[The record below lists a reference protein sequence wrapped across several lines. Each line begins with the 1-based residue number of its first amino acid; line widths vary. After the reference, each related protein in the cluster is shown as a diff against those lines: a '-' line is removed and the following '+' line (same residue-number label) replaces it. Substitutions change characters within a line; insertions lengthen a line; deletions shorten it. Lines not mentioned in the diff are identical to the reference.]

1 MNDYYPLIA
10 RAVERLDTSTG
21 EARRAVYERA
31 RKAVA
36 QLRSNQPALLDA
48 DITKERLALEEAI
61 RKVEAEAARKS
72 PPETR
77 AEPRSAAPSEGMP
90 DSDKIQSRDHW
101 QPASSDRDDRP
112 PALSSRQ
119 APIFLPTASDDR
131 HNADIQAVAIGGAYG
146 ADHYYDDVPG
156 SRWRGGL
163 LIVMAVLALAVL
175 AGTFAYRAMF
185 GGYMFPALPPIV
197 IAGTGPNN
205 IVRNN
210 SDTRRSNSSQT
221 SVTSAGSSEKLQ
233 PIDIREAP
241 KTEPR
246 VISNIPISSKPSAGP
261 VAPAP
266 AATAPALDPPASA
279 LDQHVAPSVPPP
291 ASAPVPVPASS
302 EPSETAVVAP
312 AAPMP
317 ALAPPVLTAAPVPP
331 PASAPA
337 PVSASSEPSET
348 AAVAPAAPTPALAP
362 PVLTAAPVPPPASA
376 PVPVSASSEPSET
389 AAVAP
394 GAPTPALAPPVLTAA
409 PVPPPA
415 SAPVPVS
422 ASSEPSETGAVAPA
436 APMPA
441 LAPPV
446 LTAAPVPPPAL
457 APAPVSASSEPSE
470 TGAVAPAAPMPA
482 LAPPVLTAAPVP
494 PPALAPAPVSA
505 SSEPSETAT
514 VPSVAREPRAPSPA
528 LAAPV
533 FTAAPPASAAV
544 MVPASS
550 EPKEI
555 QTVMVA
561 PDGRGGTN
569 TSSPPALAPHSATRA
584 AVRQNAAAASPVGN
598 HDAQKDAAP
607 SPSSR
612 SRMRAGR
619 RTAVGVS
626 SGGAYAVQLT
636 SERSAAEAHASFRAL
651 RAKFPNQLG
660 GREPIVRRTD
670 LGAKGIYYRTMV
682 GSFASMEKAAGMCR
696 TLKAAGGNCRVQR
709 N

>member
-1 MNDYYPLIA
+1 MLGAGHEKGQSWVRYLHSARLRGQLGDPRTNSSRDAKMNDYYPLIA

-77 AEPRSAAPSEGMP
+77 AEPQSAAPSEGMP
-90 DSDKIQSRDHW
+90 DSDKIQTRDHL
-101 QPASSDRDDRP
+101 QPASPDRDDRP
-112 PALSSRQ
+112 PALPNRQ
-119 APIFLPTASDDR
+119 APIFLPTASDDH

-146 ADHYYDDVPG
+146 ADHCYDDVPG

-163 LIVMAVLALAVL
+163 LVVMAVLALAML
-175 AGTFAYRAMF
+175 AGTFAYRATF
-185 GGYMFPALPPIV
+185 GGYTFPALPAIV

-221 SVTSAGSSEKLQ
+221 SVTSAGWSEKLQ

-246 VISNIPISSKPSAGP
+246 VISNIPISSRPSAGP

-266 AATAPALDPPASA
+266 AATAAALDPPVASA
-279 LDQHVAPSVPPP
+279 LDQHVAPS
-291 ASAPVPVPASS
+291 
-302 EPSETAVVAP
+302 
-312 AAPMP
+312 
-317 ALAPPVLTAAPVPP
+317 VPP

-348 AAVAPAAPTPALAP
+348 AAVALAAPTPALAP
-362 PVLTAAPVPPPASA
+362 PMLTAAPVPPPASA
-376 PVPVSASSEPSET
+376 PVPVPASSEPSET
-389 AAVAP
+389 AAVAAA
-394 GAPTPALAPPVLTAA
+394 APMPALAPPMLTAA

-415 SAPVPVS
+415 SAPVPVP
-422 ASSEPSETGAVAPA
+422 ASSEPSETAAVAAA

-441 LAPPV
+441 LAPPM
-446 LTAAPVPPPAL
+446 LTAAPVPPPAS
-457 APAPVSASSEPSE
+457 APAPVPASSEPSE

-514 VPSVAREPRAPSPA
+514 VRLVAREPRAPSPA

-533 FTAAPPASAAV
+533 FTAAPPASAPV

-561 PDGRGGTN
+561 PDGRGEQIHPRRLRSLHTARH
-569 TSSPPALAPHSATRA
+569 ALQR
-584 AVRQNAAAASPVGN
+584 RL
-598 HDAQKDAAP
+598 
-607 SPSSR
+607 R
-612 SRMRAGR
+612 SGIMTLRRMPR
-619 RTAVGVS
+619 RHRLLVLVCG
-626 SGGAYAVQLT
+626 
-636 SERSAAEAHASFRAL
+636 
-651 RAKFPNQLG
+651 
-660 GREPIVRRTD
+660 
-670 LGAKGIYYRTMV
+670 
-682 GSFASMEKAAGMCR
+682 
-696 TLKAAGGNCRVQR
+696 
-709 N
+709 

>member
-1 MNDYYPLIA
+1 MGVLGCGLGGVVVELARRPQLGVIIATVGTAMTVAAKPELSAASEAASSVPRLRDCAFPCRASPSGSTATVRGCAPVPEGGDKARNSMCWARGTKRASPGFASFIAPDLGGNLVTLGQIRHATLEMNDYYPLIA
-10 RAVERLDTSTG
+10 RAVERLDRSTG
-21 EARRAVYERA
+21 ETRRAVYERA
-31 RKAVA
+31 RKAIA

-90 DSDKIQSRDHW
+90 DNDKIQTRDHL
-101 QPASSDRDDRP
+101 QPASPDRDDRP
-112 PALSSRQ
+112 PALPNRQ
-119 APIFLPTASDDR
+119 APIFLPTASDDH

-163 LIVMAVLALAVL
+163 LVVMAVLALAML
-175 AGTFAYRAMF
+175 AGTFAYRATF
-185 GGYMFPALPPIV
+185 GGYTFPALPAIV

-221 SVTSAGSSEKLQ
+221 SVTSAGWSEKLQ
-233 PIDIREAP
+233 SIDIREAP
-241 KTEPR
+241 KTVPR

-266 AATAPALDPPASA
+266 AATAAALDPPVASA

-291 ASAPVPVPASS
+291 ASAPAPVLGFLGAERDCGGRAWLRLS
-302 EPSETAVVAP
+302 
-312 AAPMP
+312 P
-317 ALAPPVLTAAPVPP
+317 ALAPPMLTAAPVPP

-337 PVSASSEPSET
+337 PVP
-348 AAVAPAAPTPALAP
+348 
-362 PVLTAAPVPPPASA
+362 
-376 PVPVSASSEPSET
+376 
-389 AAVAP
+389 
-394 GAPTPALAPPVLTAA
+394 
-409 PVPPPA
+409 
-415 SAPVPVS
+415 
-422 ASSEPSETGAVAPA
+422 
-436 APMPA
+436 
-441 LAPPV
+441 
-446 LTAAPVPPPAL
+446 
-457 APAPVSASSEPSE
+457 ASSEPSE

-514 VPSVAREPRAPSPA
+514 VRLVAREPRAPSPA

-533 FTAAPPASAAV
+533 FTAAPPASAPV

-569 TSSPPALAPHSATRA
+569 TSSPPPLAPHSATR
-584 AVRQNAAAASPVGN
+584 AAAASPVGN

-612 SRMRAGR
+612 SRMWVGR
-619 RTAVGVS
+619 GTAVEVS

-636 SERSAAEAHASFRAL
+636 SERSAAEARASFRAL

-696 TLKAAGGNCRVQR
+696 TLKAAGGNCLVQR